1 MGKRKKA
8 AATPQAESYRHS
20 DVTAPMRPDVGTQ
33 AQFRK
38 KKPPATYRYD
48 SSLSPALEW
57 DDRNHAR
64 DEREKLIARLG
75 VELQSLRAA
84 LARGILDTSQTLPED
99 GGIESRCRECT
110 PRHRSRIAAIEGGV
124 RRVIA

>member
-8 AATPQAESYRHS
+8 AAEPQAESYRHS

-48 SSLSPALEW
+48 KLALSAGPRLG
-57 DDRNHAR
+57 RPQPHAR
-64 DEREKLIARLG
+64 
-75 VELQSLRAA
+75 
-84 LARGILDTSQTLPED
+84 RG
-99 GGIESRCRECT
+99 
-110 PRHRSRIAAIEGGV
+110 
-124 RRVIA
+124 